1 MEQNKY
7 ELGVIVRAD
16 LGDEVF
22 RAELDRVKALLER
35 FGATIEKVDEWGR
48 RRLAYP
54 IQKLTEGMYTFIT
67 YTSPASTPKEV
78 ESRIRLMENV
88 LRFMNVNLDHQEDQ
102 IAKAKAR
109 NKAKAPRAAAPVVAA
124 PAEEP
129 VVEAVVEAPVVEV
142 VATPAEEPVAT
153 PAEETPATETAE

>member
-7 ELGVIVRAD
+7 ELGVIIRAD

-54 IQKLTEGMYTFIT
+54 IQKLSEGMFTFIT
-67 YTSPASTPKEV
+67 YTAPGSTPREV
-78 ESRIRLMENV
+78 ENRIRLMENV
-88 LRFMNVNLDHQEDQ
+88 LRFLNINLNEAEDQ
-102 IAKAKAR
+102 KAKAKA
-109 NKAKAPRAAAPVVAA
+109 KAKKAPAPAEVAPVVA
-124 PAEEP
+124 EEP
-129 VVEAVVEAPVVEV
+129 VVESVVEAVVEAPVVEEPTV
-142 VATPAEEPVAT
+142 EPVAEEPAVE
-153 PAEETPATETAE
+153 PAE